1 MKRKE
6 RHQLKEDGF
15 LTGMHRVLEFFKTR
29 RREMI
34 MAGLALAAVALIFGV
49 VSLLQAMND
58 RSQSR
63 VAGEIIS
70 LSAGLDTNPGNLARL
85 EAIAGRGKFNRLAYL
100 ELAKYWIAK
109 GDPDKAGA
117 YLQKFPSGRKDGV
130 YYQAE
135 MLKARVL
142 VLKKDYDG
150 AVAAYKRILADAPR
164 DFPPDV
170 ALFYL
175 GESYELKGDKKL
187 ALETYQ
193 KLQSEHAQSPFS
205 YEALLKAGRLAMA
218 GN

>member
-6 RHQLKEDGF
+6 RHQLKEDEF
-15 LTGMHRVLEFFKTR
+15 LTGMQRLLEFFKTR

-34 MAGLALAAVALIFGV
+34 VAGLALAAVALAFGII
-49 VSLLQAMND
+49 SLLQTLND

-70 LSAGLDTNPGNLARL
+70 LSAGLDKNPGNLTRL
-85 EAIAGRGKFNRLAYL
+85 EEIAGRGKFNRLAYL

-117 YLQKFPSGRKDGV
+117 HLQKLPSNRKDGV
-130 YYQAE
+130 HYQAE
-135 MLKARVL
+135 MLKARIH
-142 VLKKDYDG
+142 VLKKDYEG
-150 AVAAYKRILADAPR
+150 AVAAYKGILADAPR

-175 GESYELKGDKKL
+175 GEAYELKGDKKL

-193 KLQSEHAQSPFS
+193 KLQTEHAQSPFS
-205 YEALLKAGRLAMA
+205 YEASLKAGRLAMA

>member
-6 RHQLKEDGF
+6 RHQLKEDEF

-34 MAGLALAAVALIFGV
+34 MAGLALAAVALIFGI
-49 VSLLQAMND
+49 VSLLQALND

-70 LSAGLDTNPGNLARL
+70 LSAGLDRDPGNLARL
-85 EAIAGRGKFNRLAYL
+85 EGIAGRGKFNRLAYL
-100 ELAKYWIAK
+100 ELAKYWIGK

-117 YLQKFPSGRKDGV
+117 YLQKLPAGRKDGV
-130 YYQAE
+130 HYQAE

-142 VLKKDYDG
+142 VMKKDYDG
-150 AVAAYKRILADAPR
+150 AVATYKGIIADAPR

-175 GESYELKGDKKL
+175 GEAYELKGEKKL

-193 KLQSEHAQSPFS
+193 KLQTEHAQSPFG
-205 YEALLKAGRLAMA
+205 YEASLKAGRLAMA